1 MDKAEGQGKGGC
13 EVTEQDFE
21 RSTILVVD
29 DETLIRMTTA
39 EILLNAGFKVLEA
52 CGAHEALA
60 ALEGRSDI
68 ALMLTD
74 IEMPPG
80 SDGIALAS
88 EVRDRWPDV
97 AVVLCSGRVAP
108 DDNEFV
114 FLPKP
119 FRAAELVAKVIAV
132 LPAIDDRATDDEIL
146 EEWHAAELA
155 LEGAPDQA
163 TAAQRIMM
171 AEQRA
176 IERFG
181 RGPHIAE
188 YELRYPSGE

>member
-1 MDKAEGQGKGGC
+1 MAEQ
-13 EVTEQDFE
+13 ELE

-39 EILLNAGFKVLEA
+39 EILLDAGFKVLEA
-52 CGAHEALA
+52 CSAHEAVT
-60 ALEGRSDI
+60 ALEGRDDI

-80 SDGIALAS
+80 IDGLALAS
-88 EVRDRWPDV
+88 EVRVRWPDV

-108 DDNEFV
+108 DDSEFT

-132 LPAIDDRATDDEIL
+132 LPEMGTPPTDDEIL
-146 EEWHAAELA
+146 AEWNMAELA
-155 LEGAPDQA
+155 LISARASAKGAA
-163 TAAQRIMM
+163 IARVVT
-171 AEQRA
+171 AEQAA

-181 RGPHIAE
+181 KGPHIAE